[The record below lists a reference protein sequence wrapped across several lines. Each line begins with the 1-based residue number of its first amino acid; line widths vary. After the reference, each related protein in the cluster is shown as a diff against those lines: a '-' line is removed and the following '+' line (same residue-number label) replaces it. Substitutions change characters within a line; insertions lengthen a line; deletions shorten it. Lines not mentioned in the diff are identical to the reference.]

1 MTTTKHD
8 DNDPSRFDIL
18 PGDMIVG
25 LTDTSVSHFV
35 KSEPYRTYNGTAWVV
50 DTIAMTTT
58 TDPKTNEQTTTH
70 KDTLFPLMALAR
82 FKERVYV
89 TDPDGARPR
98 KKFRKFR
105 NFKLV
110 RMPRE
115 NSKQLQD
122 HKELCL

>member
-1 MTTTKHD
+1 MTITKHD

-25 LTDTSVSHFV
+25 LTDKSVSHFI
-35 KSEPYRTYNGTAWVV
+35 KTEPYRAYNGSTWVV
-50 DTIAMTTT
+50 DTIEMITTT
-58 TDPKTNEQTTTH
+58 NPKTNEQTTTH

-82 FKERVYV
+82 FKERVHV
-89 TDPDGARPR
+89 TDPDGASRR
-98 KKFRKFR
+98 KKFRKYR

-115 NSKQLQD
+115 TSKQLQA
-122 HKELCL
+122 HEESCL

>member
-1 MTTTKHD
+1 MTTNKQD

-25 LTDTSVSHFV
+25 LTDTSVSHFI
-35 KSEPYRTYNGTAWVV
+35 KSEPYKPYNGGEWVV
-50 DTIAMTTT
+50 DTIEMTTT
-58 TDPKTNEQTTTH
+58 TNQKTNEQTTTH
-70 KDTLFPLMALAR
+70 TDTMFPLLALAR

-89 TDPDGARPR
+89 TDADGASR
-98 KKFRKFR
+98 KKFRKYR

-115 NSKQLQD
+115 NERSET
-122 HKELCL
+122 KEEAQ